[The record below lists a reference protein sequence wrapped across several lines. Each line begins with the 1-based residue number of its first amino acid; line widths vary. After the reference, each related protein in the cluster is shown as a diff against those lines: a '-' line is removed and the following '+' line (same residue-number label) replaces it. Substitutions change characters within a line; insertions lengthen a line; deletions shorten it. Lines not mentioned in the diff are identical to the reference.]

1 MSRSYGPG
9 ARLTSSAAVI
19 ERRSPAQAEK
29 TNATASS
36 RTLLATDTMASLVLA
51 RRTLGGRTTVT
62 RSGLGRS
69 NGLGAVGASRPGT
82 SWLTLSWSGRAS
94 PAAPVNT

>member
-1 MSRSYGPG
+1 M
-9 ARLTSSAAVI
+9 I
-19 ERRSPAQAEK
+19 ERLSPAQAEK
-29 TNATASS
+29 TKATASFC
-36 RTLLATDTMASLVLA
+36 RLLATDTRASLVLA
-51 RRTLGGRTTVT
+51 RRTLDGTTTVT

-69 NGLGAVGASRPGT
+69 KGRGAVGASRPGT